1 MPTDFDKLWDYSKPD
16 ETEKKF
22 RQLLSEAERA
32 NDPSYLA
39 QLLTQ
44 IARTQGLQNRFDE
57 AHATLDRVEKM
68 LTDDLK
74 LARIRYLLE
83 RGRVFNSSGKPDRAM
98 PLFVQASELAIAEKE
113 NRYAIDAIHMIAI
126 AEPDPQK
133 QVEWNLKGIAMAQ
146 ADPKQRGWL
155 FSLYNNIAESYALLK
170 DYQSALSYIN
180 KTYGPARNYLSV
192 LAVAPYVGVQ
202 QYIDSIDDESLTL
215 DGLFDSMSTFLDE
228 TLPPLIRQNYSAAL
242 ATGLTLMA
250 YEGGQ
255 SLTGLNDSNEALK
268 EAAQD
273 DPRMGDLYKKLIRTW
288 YDNSGG
294 GAFVSYALASPRSAY
309 GSWGLLQGIDE
320 TGSVKWDAVMST
332 ILR

>member
-146 ADPKQRGWL
+146 AAPEHRGWL

-180 KTYGPARNYLSV
+180 KLIDFQRERGEADPYTLKDKARFHRL
-192 LAVAPYVGVQ
+192 LGHP
-202 QYIDSIDDESLTL
+202 DESLAIIQKVAETKPN
-215 DGLFDSMSTFLDE
+215 DGWIEEELAESLEALGRTDE
-228 TLPPLIRQNYSAAL
+228 AKPHFEK
-242 ATGLTLMA
+242 A
-250 YEGGQ
+250 YELLSKDDWCVRHEQ
-255 SLTGLNDSNEALK
+255 AKLKRLK
-268 EAAQD
+268 E
-273 DPRMGDLYKKLIRTW
+273 RM
-288 YDNSGG
+288 
-294 GAFVSYALASPRSAY
+294 
-309 GSWGLLQGIDE
+309 
-320 TGSVKWDAVMST
+320 
-332 ILR
+332 

>member
-146 ADPKQRGWL
+146 ADPEQRGWL

-180 KTYGPARNYLSV
+180 KLIDFQRERGEADPYTLKDKARFHRL
-192 LAVAPYVGVQ
+192 LGHP
-202 QYIDSIDDESLTL
+202 DESLAIIQKVAETKPN
-215 DGLFDSMSTFLDE
+215 DGWIEEELAESLEALGRTDE
-228 TLPPLIRQNYSAAL
+228 AKPHFEK
-242 ATGLTLMA
+242 A
-250 YEGGQ
+250 YELLSKDDWCVRHEQ
-255 SLTGLNDSNEALK
+255 AKLKRLK
-268 EAAQD
+268 E
-273 DPRMGDLYKKLIRTW
+273 RM
-288 YDNSGG
+288 
-294 GAFVSYALASPRSAY
+294 
-309 GSWGLLQGIDE
+309 
-320 TGSVKWDAVMST
+320 
-332 ILR
+332 